1 MRISYIIPSMNGE
14 EILPHTL
21 QNLGNHL
28 TADDEVIVVVN
39 GSTDKSLEILKDVA
53 ITWKGQ
59 PGLPDLVVEKSDQG
73 LGLALSHGVRVA
85 RGHFYVLS
93 ADDLPFGI
101 SDWLAASKLDPP
113 AHLII
118 GSKGHPLS
126 VVDRKLSRRIVTSVF
141 GVLRRV
147 ILGTRVQ
154 DTQGTFLV
162 NGDWV
167 KEFLDES
174 SESGFMWTT
183 HLTLFAEKNDLLV
196 TEVPVELVETHGNHG
211 TRVKISDLID
221 GVAGL
226 FRVRNSVKL
235 SSKRKNSLASIY
247 PVHEAFP
254 PPQ

>member
-14 EILPHTL
+14 KTLPQTL
-21 QNLGNHL
+21 KNLGRYL

-39 GSTDKSLEILKDVA
+39 GSTDRSLEILKDIA
-53 ITWKGQ
+53 RNWKDQ
-59 PGLPDLVVEKSDQG
+59 SGLPDLVVEKSDQG

-101 SDWLAASKLDPP
+101 SDWQAASELDVP
-113 AHLII
+113 AHLVI

-126 VVDRKLSRRIVTSVF
+126 VVDRKLPRRVVTAVF
-141 GVLRRV
+141 GLLRRA

-183 HLTLFAEKNDLLV
+183 HLTIFAEKNDLLV
-196 TEVPVELVETHGNHG
+196 TEVPVELVATHGNHG
-211 TRVKISDLID
+211 TRVKILDLVD

-235 SSKRKNSLASIY
+235 STKRKNSLVSRY
-247 PVHEAFP
+247 PVNESFP

>member
-1 MRISYIIPSMNGE
+1 MNGE
-14 EILPHTL
+14 ETLPQTL
-21 QNLGNHL
+21 QILANHL

-39 GSTDKSLEILKDVA
+39 GSTDKSLEILKAVA
-53 ITWKGQ
+53 FNWKDQ
-59 PGLPDLVVEKSDQG
+59 SGLPDLVVEKSDQG

-101 SDWLAASKLDPP
+101 SDWLAASELDTP
-113 AHLII
+113 AHLVI

-126 VVDRKLSRRIVTSVF
+126 VVDRKLSRRVVTSVF
-141 GVLRRV
+141 GLLRRA

-167 KEFLDES
+167 KEFLEES

-196 TEVPVELVETHGNHG
+196 SEVPVELVATHGNHG
-211 TRVKISDLID
+211 SRVKITDLID

-235 SSKRKNSLASIY
+235 LDKRKNNLATIY
-247 PVHEAFP
+247 PVNESFP